1 MEETVI
7 TKRREKEEGKKSEA
21 KHILSR
27 AINVTEVK
35 MSKLPKRGPSIISIS
50 EASINV
56 EIKSLMPPSLMKIVT
71 ITAETKNITLRRRE
85 VIRIEEGVFN
95 LEQKT
100 SKEKEVI
107 PLSEEVPTIIP
118 IAMKKE
124 VFHIPSV
131 LTPKIAE
138 VPKVKFEEK
147 PLTLEKEIELSK
159 GKTYLKPIEITLSP
173 PKVLEFI
180 RIHAYEKEETEEGKV
195 KPLEEIPNFF
205 DILFEGGFGELVTVN
220 RPICIILSKS
230 YPESYVDSIA
240 TICRELYRIKKGG
253 NPKPR
258 ILSTGNKEEVEKS
271 LEAGDRIFIVDD
283 SKCELINLSKV
294 RKIDEINWGHLYDR
308 LRELFS
314 QDYGFVI
321 FHIDEKWVDDFRS
334 KLEKVSHMI
343 PKLFVIKLN
352 DLSPEI
358 KNQMAIMCWGFVN
371 SGGRTFDEI
380 FCNAEKAFYDRLEEI
395 SKDSWLMHYIK
406 PHEMG
411 PESYEHRLLKALV
424 VKIKAKEKGIERAH
438 IPEKII
444 TEYKEEGFIVDVFVN
459 DDTKEYIEVETLYG
473 TGFYP
478 IGKIDHETL
487 QRYVEKKIGK
497 VEIVMLPL
505 PFLIYLKNLN
515 TLKEIYEKMHGIT
528 IEFYTVD
535 IQNEKLISLED
546 VIERIKE
553 LKKQIEFS
561 KYKKLGRELGFT
573 EEEIKGLIRTYT
585 QKENY
590 NP

>member
-7 TKRREKEEGKKSEA
+7 TKRREKGEEKKSEA

-56 EIKSLMPPSLMKIVT
+56 EIKSLMPPSLMKIHT
-71 ITAETKNITLRRRE
+71 ITAETKNVTLRRRE
-85 VIRIEEGVFN
+85 VIKIEEGVFN
-95 LEQKT
+95 LERKT
-100 SKEKEVI
+100 SKEKEIV

-118 IAMKKE
+118 ISTKKE

-138 VPKVKFEEK
+138 VPGVKFKGK
-147 PLTLEKEIELSK
+147 PLALEKEIELSR

-180 RIHAYEKEETEEGKV
+180 RIHAYEKEEAEEGKV

-205 DILFEGGFGELVTVN
+205 DILFEGGFGELVTVD

-230 YPESYVDSIA
+230 YSESYVDSIA

-294 RKIDEINWGHLYDR
+294 KKIDEINWGHLYDR

-321 FHIDEKWVDDFRS
+321 FHIDEKWVNDFRS

-352 DLSPEI
+352 DLSPEV
-358 KNQMAIMCWGFVN
+358 KNEIAIMCWGFVN
-371 SGGRTFDEI
+371 SKGRTFDEI
-380 FCNAEKAFYDRLEEI
+380 FCNAEKVFYDRLEEI
-395 SKDSWLMHYIK
+395 SKDGWLMHYIK
-406 PHEMG
+406 PHEIG

-424 VKIKAKEKGIERAH
+424 VKIKAKEKGIERAR

-444 TEYKEEGFIVDVFVN
+444 TEYKEEGFIVDVLIN

-505 PFLIYLKNLN
+505 PFLIYLKNLV
-515 TLKEIYEKMHGIT
+515 TLKEIYKKMYGIT

-561 KYKKLGRELGFT
+561 KYKKLGKELGFT
-573 EEEIKGLIRTYT
+573 EEEIKGLIRAHT
-585 QKENY
+585 QKEKL
-590 NP
+590 